1 MECGAYRLMTEACG
15 FDAICLDGTGL
26 ETTSPRNH
34 RRTNWGS
41 VAISENWLLRPSVE
55 DSLAAISDGLLASR
69 SNSAGPDHEEPSGNV
84 QTPGNCAS
92 INSPLTIDIAMPS
105 ATTIGECSRG
115 TGRVTS
121 AETLN
126 RVQVGRSIQ
135 RDRPLRPSSST
146 FQALPA

>member
-15 FDAICLDGTGL
+15 FDATFWDGSEV

-55 DSLAAISDGLLASR
+55 DSLAAISDGLIAAR

-92 INSPLTIDIAMPS
+92 INFPPTIDIAMPS
-105 ATTIGECSRG
+105 ATTIGECSRSA
-115 TGRVTS
+115 GRFTS
-121 AETLN
+121 TQTLN
-126 RVQVGRSIQ
+126 WCR
-135 RDRPLRPSSST
+135 
-146 FQALPA
+146 